1 MFPVAALRADSVD
14 QRDAAQRTA
23 VDGFGRSVLL
33 RGGVDSAGEGQPG
46 DVELVFQQVV
56 NDLDRN
62 PSGYSEEEGSLNDT
76 IDMIFG
82 NDADSDDYKYNDD
95 DYTDSY
101 DDED

>member
-1 MFPVAALRADSVD
+1 MPESFKVLLKELQSLALDIRVLRADHTEVEIKESID
-14 QRDAAQRTA
+14 D
-23 VDGFGRSVLL
+23 D
-33 RGGVDSAGEGQPG
+33 DIGENI
-46 DVELVFQQVV
+46 EMQVV

>member
-1 MFPVAALRADSVD
+1 MLFRSRVLRADHTEVEIKESID
-14 QRDAAQRTA
+14 D
-23 VDGFGRSVLL
+23 D
-33 RGGVDSAGEGQPG
+33 DIGENI
-46 DVELVFQQVV
+46 EMQVV

-82 NDADSDDYKYNDD
+82 NDTDSDDYKYNDD

>member
-1 MFPVAALRADSVD
+1 MNHY
-14 QRDAAQRTA
+14 DA
-23 VDGFGRSVLL
+23 VND
-33 RGGVDSAGEGQPG
+33 DIGENI
-46 DVELVFQQVV
+46 EMQVV